1 MGNNCSYKDQGEHL
15 DSSLM
20 KTFKILQMHGE
31 FLATGLAIDQVL
43 AIIELFLVVIASP
56 ISFSEA
62 DMCSSSL

>member
-1 MGNNCSYKDQGEHL
+1 
-15 DSSLM
+15 M